1 MCLAPRALVHVSL
14 GQRPRE
20 KFPPKRALKARIKEA
35 FASVP
40 HIAFVKFDAVFV
52 QKLAI
57 LFSKT
62 MGAMVLFLTF
72 HVFENGIKL
81 RWAH

>member
-1 MCLAPRALVHVSL
+1 MQARR
-14 GQRPRE
+14 GEE

-40 HIAFVKFDAVFV
+40 HIAFIEFNAVFV

-57 LFSKT
+57 LFLKT
-62 MGAMVLFLTF
+62 MGAMVLFLTL

-81 RWAH
+81 TWAH